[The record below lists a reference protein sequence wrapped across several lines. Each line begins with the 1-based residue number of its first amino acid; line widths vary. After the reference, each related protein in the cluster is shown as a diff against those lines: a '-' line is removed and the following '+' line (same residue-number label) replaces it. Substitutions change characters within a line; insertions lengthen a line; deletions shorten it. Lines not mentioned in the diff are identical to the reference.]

1 MICYFLKNQGKNN
14 EAKSYQERADNH
26 SKLMLKAQ
34 QERSN
39 LKIDDKFNLHNISDI
54 EVDKLRQQLSHY
66 PQIITAYLVQKNLQ
80 YFPEKPLYV
89 LAVKRGFSFWEG
101 SRIYEADSSKLVNSL
116 LEENELPD
124 NVFIFILNSN
134 LSMEKKLK
142 HIQNSMIYQKNQKKR

>member
-1 MICYFLKNQGKNN
+1 M
-14 EAKSYQERADNH
+14 
-26 SKLMLKAQ
+26 
-34 QERSN
+34 
-39 LKIDDKFNLHNISDI
+39 
-54 EVDKLRQQLSHY
+54 
-66 PQIITAYLVQKNLQ
+66 
-80 YFPEKPLYV
+80 
-89 LAVKRGFSFWEG
+89 KRGFSFWEG